1 MLEALDRTIAERD
14 IYERIKR
21 ERIDSIK
28 AGIRSDT
35 TDSLK
40 YEIYDRLFDEYYQ
53 YDIDSAI
60 FYARKKLSVAQ
71 RAGAERTRNE
81 RIIDAEMDIAD
92 RYALSGMYLEAS
104 EDYMN
109 EMDPESVPGQLMLK
123 IFTNQQQFVW
133 KHGENVR

>member
-1 MLEALDRTIAERD
+1 MKGHVIIKVLAAFWSVAAMGLIQQSCAKTEGGDNKRMLEALDRTIAERD

-53 YDIDSAI
+53 
-60 FYARKKLSVAQ
+60 
-71 RAGAERTRNE
+71 
-81 RIIDAEMDIAD
+81 
-92 RYALSGMYLEAS
+92 
-104 EDYMN
+104 
-109 EMDPESVPGQLMLK
+109 
-123 IFTNQQQFVW
+123 
-133 KHGENVR
+133 